1 MGRNT
6 LKIAVVGQ
14 GYVGLPLAVAAAG
27 AGHSVLGID
36 SNGAR
41 VGLLNGGVSPVEDI
55 SDAAIAS
62 LISEGKY
69 SASRDFDDC
78 KSADVIAICVPT
90 PLTADKQ
97 PDLSALISAT
107 TSVGANL
114 KKGALVI
121 VESTVE
127 PGTTRDV
134 VLPILVKESGMDSS
148 EFMLAFSPE
157 RIDPANKKFTIANTP
172 KLVAGLT
179 EAALDAAVNFYSGF
193 VGEVCKCSTLEVA
206 ETAKLLENSFRLI
219 NISFINEIAD
229 ICEVMGVDVNEVIKA
244 AATKPYGFMPFFP
257 SAGVGGHCIPIDP
270 LYLSHKAKSV
280 GAPSSFIDLAQK
292 INDERPAHFVSKAS
306 SLLGGLAGKKVLV
319 VGVAYKANVADVR
332 ESAAE
337 PLIEGLR
344 KAGAVVSWHDPLVG
358 KWRGESSV
366 ELSDGFDLALL
377 VNVHDG
383 MKLGALGNVPVINTK
398 GAVL

>member
-1 MGRNT
+1 M
-6 LKIAVVGQ
+6 KIAVVGQ

-27 AGHSVLGID
+27 AGHNVLGID

-90 PLTADKQ
+90 PLTADKK
-97 PDLSALISAT
+97 PDLSALVSAT

-157 RIDPANKKFTIANTP
+157 RIDPANQKFTIANTP
-172 KLVAGLT
+172 KLVAGLNDAAL
-179 EAALDAAVNFYSGF
+179 EAAASFYSGF

-229 ICEVMGVDVNEVIKA
+229 MCEVLGVDVNEVIKA

-292 INDERPAHFVSKAS
+292 INDERPARFVSKAS

-383 MKLGALGNVPVINTK
+383 MKLGALGSVPVINTK
-398 GAVL
+398 GAAL

>member
-1 MGRNT
+1 M
-6 LKIAVVGQ
+6 KIAVVGQ

-172 KLVAGLT
+172 KLVAGLNDAAL
-179 EAALDAAVNFYSGF
+179 EAAASFYSGF

-229 ICEVMGVDVNEVIKA
+229 MCEVLGVDVNEVIKA
-244 AATKPYGFMPFFP
+244 AATKPYGFMTFFP

-306 SLLGGLAGKKVLV
+306 SLLGGLSGKKVLV

-383 MKLGALGNVPVINTK
+383 MKLGALGSVPVISTK
-398 GAVL
+398 GAAL

>member
-1 MGRNT
+1 M
-6 LKIAVVGQ
+6 KIAVVGQ

-55 SDAAIAS
+55 SDAAIAA
-62 LISEGKY
+62 LIADGKY

-90 PLTADKQ
+90 PLTADKK
-97 PDLSALISAT
+97 PDLSALVSAT

-157 RIDPANKKFTIANTP
+157 RIDPANQKFTIANTP
-172 KLVAGLT
+172 KLVAGLNDAAL
-179 EAALDAAVNFYSGF
+179 EAAASFYSGF

-229 ICEVMGVDVNEVIKA
+229 MCEVLGVDVNEVIKA

-292 INDERPAHFVSKAS
+292 INDERPAHFVAKAA
-306 SLLGGLAGKKVLV
+306 SLLGGLSGKKVLV

-344 KAGAVVSWHDPLVG
+344 KAGAVVSWHDPLAG

-383 MKLGALGNVPVINTK
+383 MKLGALGSVPVINTK
-398 GAVL
+398 GAAL

>member
-1 MGRNT
+1 M
-6 LKIAVVGQ
+6 KIAVVGQ

-55 SDAAIAS
+55 SDAAIAA
-62 LISEGKY
+62 LIADGKY

-90 PLTADKQ
+90 PLTADKK
-97 PDLSALISAT
+97 PDLSALVSAT

-157 RIDPANKKFTIANTP
+157 RIDPANQKFTIANTP
-172 KLVAGLT
+172 KLVAGLNDAAL
-179 EAALDAAVNFYSGF
+179 EAAASFYSGF

-292 INDERPAHFVSKAS
+292 INDERPAHFVAKAA
-306 SLLGGLAGKKVLV
+306 SLLGGLSGKKVLV

-383 MKLGALGNVPVINTK
+383 MKLGALGSVPVINTK
-398 GAVL
+398 GAAL

>member
-1 MGRNT
+1 M
-6 LKIAVVGQ
+6 KIAVVGQ

-62 LISEGKY
+62 LISEGEY

-134 VLPILVKESGMDSS
+134 VLPILVNESGMDSS

-172 KLVAGLT
+172 KLVAGLNDAAL
-179 EAALDAAVNFYSGF
+179 EAAASFYSGF

-229 ICEVMGVDVNEVIKA
+229 MCEVLGVDVNEVIKA

-292 INDERPAHFVSKAS
+292 INDERPARFVSKAS
-306 SLLGGLAGKKVLV
+306 SLLGGLSGKKVLV

-383 MKLGALGNVPVINTK
+383 MKLGALGSVPVINTK
-398 GAVL
+398 GAAL

>member
-1 MGRNT
+1 M
-6 LKIAVVGQ
+6 V
-14 GYVGLPLAVAAAG
+14 
-27 AGHSVLGID
+27 GID
-36 SNGAR
+36 SNSER
-41 VGLLNGGVSPVEDI
+41 IDLLNNGKSPVEDI
-55 SDAAIAS
+55 ADGDIAA
-62 LISEGKY
+62 LIKAGKY
-69 SASRDFDDC
+69 LASADFVASAD
-78 KSADVIAICVPT
+78 ADVIAVCVPT
-90 PLTADKQ
+90 PLTADKK

-107 TSVGANL
+107 TSVGQNL

-134 VLPILVKESGMDSS
+134 VLPILVKESGMSSS
-148 EFMLAFSPE
+148 EFLLAFSPE

-172 KLVAGLT
+172 KLVAGLN

-292 INDERPAHFVSKAS
+292 INDERPAHFVAKAA
-306 SLLGGLAGKKVLV
+306 SLLGGLSGKKVLV

-337 PLIEGLR
+337 PLIDGLK
-344 KAGAVVSWHDPLVG
+344 KAGAIVAWHDPLVG
-358 KWRGESSV
+358 RWKGESSV
-366 ELSDGFDLALL
+366 ELSADFDLALL

>member
-1 MGRNT
+1 M
-6 LKIAVVGQ
+6 KIAVVGQ

-62 LISEGKY
+62 LISEGKF

-90 PLTADKQ
+90 PLTADKK
-97 PDLSALISAT
+97 PDLSALVSAT

-157 RIDPANKKFTIANTP
+157 RIDPANQKFTIANTP
-172 KLVAGLT
+172 KLVAGLNDAAL
-179 EAALDAAVNFYSGF
+179 EAAASFYSGF

-292 INDERPAHFVSKAS
+292 INDERPAHFVAKAA
-306 SLLGGLAGKKVLV
+306 SLLGGLSGKKVLV

-383 MKLGALGNVPVINTK
+383 MKLGALGSVPVINTK
-398 GAVL
+398 GAAL

>member
-1 MGRNT
+1 M
-6 LKIAVVGQ
+6 KIAVVGQ

-55 SDAAIAS
+55 SDAAIAA
-62 LISEGKY
+62 LIADGKY

-90 PLTADKQ
+90 PLTADKK
-97 PDLSALISAT
+97 PDLSALVSAT

-157 RIDPANKKFTIANTP
+157 RIDPANQKFTIANTP
-172 KLVAGLT
+172 KLVAGLNDAAL
-179 EAALDAAVNFYSGF
+179 EAAASFYSGF

-292 INDERPAHFVSKAS
+292 INDERPAHFVAKAA
-306 SLLGGLAGKKVLV
+306 SLLGGLSGKKVLV

-344 KAGAVVSWHDPLVG
+344 KAGAVVSWHDPLAG

-383 MKLGALGNVPVINTK
+383 MKLGALGSVPVINTK
-398 GAVL
+398 GAAL

>member
-1 MGRNT
+1 LGRNT

-55 SDAAIAS
+55 SDAAIAA
-62 LISEGKY
+62 LIADGKY

-90 PLTADKQ
+90 PLTADKK
-97 PDLSALISAT
+97 PDLSALVSAT

-157 RIDPANKKFTIANTP
+157 RIDPANQKFTIANTP
-172 KLVAGLT
+172 KLVAGLNDAAL
-179 EAALDAAVNFYSGF
+179 EAAASFYSGF

-292 INDERPAHFVSKAS
+292 INDERPAHFVAKAA
-306 SLLGGLAGKKVLV
+306 SLLGGLSGKKVLV

-383 MKLGALGNVPVINTK
+383 MKLGALGSVPVINTK
-398 GAVL
+398 GAAL

>member
-1 MGRNT
+1 MN
-6 LKIAVVGQ
+6 IAVIGQ

-27 AGHSVLGID
+27 AGHSVVGID
-36 SNGAR
+36 SNSER
-41 VGLLNGGVSPVEDI
+41 IDLLNNGKSPVEDI
-55 SDAAIAS
+55 ADGDIAA
-62 LISEGKY
+62 LIKAGKY
-69 SASRDFDDC
+69 LA
-78 KSADVIAICVPT
+78 SADFVASADADVVAICVPT
-90 PLTADKQ
+90 PLTADKK

-107 TSVGANL
+107 TSVGQNL

-134 VLPILVKESGMDSS
+134 VLPILVKESGMSSS
-148 EFMLAFSPE
+148 EFLLAFSPE

-172 KLVAGLT
+172 KLVAGLNDAAL
-179 EAALDAAVNFYSGF
+179 EAAASFYSGF

-306 SLLGGLAGKKVLV
+306 SLLGGLSGKKVLV

-383 MKLGALGNVPVINTK
+383 MKLGALGSVPVINTK
-398 GAVL
+398 GAAL

>member
-55 SDAAIAS
+55 SDAAIAA
-62 LISEGKY
+62 LIADGKY

-90 PLTADKQ
+90 PLTADKK
-97 PDLSALISAT
+97 PDLSALVSAT

-157 RIDPANKKFTIANTP
+157 RIDPANQKFTIANTP
-172 KLVAGLT
+172 KLVAGLNDAAL
-179 EAALDAAVNFYSGF
+179 EAAASFYSGF

-292 INDERPAHFVSKAS
+292 INDERPAHFVAKAA
-306 SLLGGLAGKKVLV
+306 SLLGGLSGKKVLV

-383 MKLGALGNVPVINTK
+383 MKLGALGSVPVINTK
-398 GAVL
+398 GAAL

>member
-1 MGRNT
+1 
-6 LKIAVVGQ
+6 LKFAVIGQ

-27 AGHSVLGID
+27 AGHAVVGVDNNSPRVRMLNSGI
-36 SNGAR
+36 
-41 VGLLNGGVSPVEDI
+41 SPVEDI
-55 SDAAIAS
+55 SDDAIRG
-62 LISEGKY
+62 LIDGGKY
-69 SASRDFDDC
+69 SASTEFEDC
-78 KSADVIAICVPT
+78 KGADVIAVCVPT
-90 PLTADKQ
+90 PLTADKK
-97 PDLSALISAT
+97 PDLSALVSACT
-107 TSVGANL
+107 EVGKNL
-114 KKGALVI
+114 SAGALVI
-121 VESTVE
+121 IESTVE

-134 VLPILVKESGMDSS
+134 VLPILVKESGLDAGQ
-148 EFMLAFSPE
+148 FDLAFSPE

-172 KLVAGLT
+172 KLCAGLT
-179 EAALDAAVNFYSGF
+179 DAAADRAVEFYSGF
-193 VGEVCKCSTLEVA
+193 VTDVTRCSTLEVA

-229 ICEVMGVDVNEVIKA
+229 MCEVMGVDVNEVIRA

-292 INDERPAHFVSKAS
+292 INDERPGHFVAQADK
-306 SLLGGLAGKKVLV
+306 LLGGLKGKKVLV
-319 VGVAYKANVADVR
+319 VGVAYKSNVSDTR

-337 PLIEGLR
+337 PLIDGL
-344 KAGAVVSWHDPLVG
+344 KAAGAVVSWHDPLVPR
-358 KWRGESSV
+358 WRSEVSV
-366 ELSDGFDLALL
+366 ELSADFDLALL

-383 MKLGALGNVPVINTK
+383 MNLSALGSVPIINTK

>member
-1 MGRNT
+1 M
-6 LKIAVVGQ
+6 KIAVVGQ

-27 AGHSVLGID
+27 AGHNVLGID

-90 PLTADKQ
+90 PLTADKK
-97 PDLSALISAT
+97 PDLSALVSAT

-157 RIDPANKKFTIANTP
+157 RIDPANQKFTIANTP
-172 KLVAGLT
+172 KLVAGLNDAAL
-179 EAALDAAVNFYSGF
+179 EAAASFYSGF

-383 MKLGALGNVPVINTK
+383 MKLGALGSVPVINTK
-398 GAVL
+398 GAAL

>member
-1 MGRNT
+1 MGLNT
-6 LKIAVVGQ
+6 LKIAVIGQ

-27 AGHSVLGID
+27 AGHDVVGID
-36 SNGAR
+36 SNVSR
-41 VGLLNGGVSPVEDI
+41 VDLLNSGKSPVEDI
-55 SDAAIAS
+55 ADGDIGGLLKA
-62 LISEGKY
+62 GKY
-69 SASRDFDDC
+69 SASNDFVSGSD
-78 KSADVIAICVPT
+78 ADVIAICVPT
-90 PLTADKQ
+90 PLTVDKK

-107 TSVGANL
+107 TSVGKNL

-134 VLPILVKESGMDSS
+134 VLPILVKESGLNES
-148 EFMLAFSPE
+148 EFLLAFSPE
-157 RIDPANKKFTIANTP
+157 RIDPANKKFTIANTS

-179 EAALDAAVNFYSGF
+179 PAALEAAASFYSGF

-229 ICEVMGVDVNEVIKA
+229 MCEVMGVDVNEVIKA

-257 SAGVGGHCIPIDP
+257 SAGVGGPCIPIDP

-292 INDERPAHFVSKAS
+292 INDERPGHFVAKAS
-306 SLLGGLAGKKVLV
+306 ALLGGLSGKKVLV
-319 VGVAYKANVADVR
+319 LGVAYKANVADVR

-344 KAGAVVSWHDPLVG
+344 AAGAVVSWHDPLVG
-358 KWRGESSV
+358 SWKGESSV
-366 ELSDGFDLALL
+366 ELSSEFDLALL